1 MRVMGSLCALTYPRR
16 VFKWYNGEL
25 KQDASEQEDNAEGV
39 QGSPL
44 PAPNFGAALLH
55 AHNTYK
61 TVSVFRENQLLSA
74 ANANNSE
81 NAGVRYAN
89 ANNRGANTNANYGF
103 PLYMP
108 FRGYGSASQSHTR

>member
-1 MRVMGSLCALTYPRR
+1 MQNASGQDDDSEGGAGVSPASSKIGADPPPPLQLTTH
-16 VFKWYNGEL
+16 K
-25 KQDASEQEDNAEGV
+25 
-39 QGSPL
+39 
-44 PAPNFGAALLH
+44 
-55 AHNTYK
+55 K

-81 NAGVRYAN
+81 NAGVRCAN

-108 FRGYGSASQSHTR
+108 FRGYGSASQSHTNIKRGTETLPHRTACKRAVAKQ

>member
-1 MRVMGSLCALTYPRR
+1 MQNASG
-16 VFKWYNGEL
+16 
-25 KQDASEQEDNAEGV
+25 QDDDSEGV

-44 PAPNFGAALLH
+44 PAPKLELTH
-55 AHNTYK
+55 LPPPHQLTTHKK

-81 NAGVRYAN
+81 NAGVRCAN

-108 FRGYGSASQSHTR
+108 FRGCGSASQSHTNIKRGTETLPHRTACKRAVAK

>member
-1 MRVMGSLCALTYPRR
+1 MQNASG
-16 VFKWYNGEL
+16 
-25 KQDASEQEDNAEGV
+25 QDDDSEGV

-44 PAPNFGAALLH
+44 PAPKLELTH
-55 AHNTYK
+55 LPPPLQLTTHNK

-81 NAGVRYAN
+81 NAGVRCAN

-108 FRGYGSASQSHTR
+108 FRGYGSTRAKATKI